1 MKKMLFATLLALCL
15 SAGAHADG
23 LPADHAELA
32 ALREQ
37 DQADRQGTIDWSK
50 VAPRDAARLARV
62 KVLMREGAMR
72 TASDYENAAWVF
84 QHGDTA
90 EDIRMAHAL
99 ATLALNLEADDAGRR
114 RWLVAASW
122 DRLLMRQQQPQWY
135 GTQFLSDA
143 KGLYLYPVATDAVTD
158 EEREKMIG
166 LTLAESQAKTVEMAR
181 NAGIPVR
188 DPAPTVE
195 DLRGASK
202 PAPKGG

>member
-1 MKKMLFATLLALCL
+1 MSKILFASLLALCL
-15 SAGAHADG
+15 NAGARAEG

-32 ALREQ
+32 ALRKQ
-37 DQADRQGTIDWSK
+37 DQADRQGKIDWSE
-50 VAPRDAARLARV
+50 VALRDAARLARV
-62 KVLMREGAMR
+62 RALMREGAMR
-72 TASDYENAAWVF
+72 TAADYENAAWVF

-90 EDIRMAHAL
+90 EDIRIAHAL
-99 ATLALNLEADDAGRR
+99 ATLAMNIGVDDGGRR

-143 KGLYLYPVATDAVTD
+143 KGMYLYPVAVDAVTD
-158 EEREKMIG
+158 EERKKMIG

-188 DPAPTVE
+188 DPAPTIE
-195 DLRGASK
+195 DLKRASK
-202 PAPKGG
+202 PSAKGG